1 MKLNSAQIDKTLHQ
15 FDAEP
20 IPAEHPAVPKLQ
32 QLFGEH
38 TYFLNSKGL
47 NVVEPLEDEQNTGR
61 RSVGRG
67 VVVNVA
73 SWTDE
78 KAETLQPHE
87 PVPTELVVDLE
98 IDRSH

>member
-20 IPAEHPAVPKLQ
+20 IPADHPAVAKLQ
-32 QLFGEH
+32 WLFGEH
-38 TYFLNSKGL
+38 TYFLNSEGL
-47 NVVEPLEDEQNTGR
+47 NIVEPVEDEQNKGR
-61 RSVGRG
+61 RG
-67 VVVNVA
+67 VVVNLA
-73 SWTDE
+73 NWIDE
-78 KAETLQPHE
+78 RAESLKPHK